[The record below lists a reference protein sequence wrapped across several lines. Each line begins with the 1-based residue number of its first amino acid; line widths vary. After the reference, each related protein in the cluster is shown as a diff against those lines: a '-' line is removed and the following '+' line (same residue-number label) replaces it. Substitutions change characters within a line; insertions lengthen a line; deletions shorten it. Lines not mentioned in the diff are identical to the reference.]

1 MAHSYTNL
9 LYHIVF
15 STKSRQEWIDDQL
28 APDLHAYLGRAVKD
42 PGGIA
47 LAVNGVADHV
57 HILAKLRPD
66 KSVSQVLSSIKARSS
81 GWIHRTRPELAVSAW
96 QTGYGAFTL
105 GPGQVPDVTRYIHNQ
120 NEHHRREPY
129 DQELRKMLRRAGL
142 DVEEPFYWE

>member
-15 STKSRQEWIDDQL
+15 STKNRQEWIDDQL
-28 APDLHAYLGRAVKD
+28 GPDLHAYLGRAVKD
-42 PGGIA
+42 MGGIA

-81 GWIHRTRPELAVSAW
+81 GWIHRTRPDLAVFAW

-105 GPGQVPDVTRYIHNQ
+105 GPGQVPDVTRYIQNQ
-120 NEHHRREPY
+120 KEHHRREPY

-142 DVEEPFYWE
+142 DVDEPFYWE